1 MIGWDWLMAL
11 VLFEFASGF
20 TPGPN
25 NILALA
31 IGFSHGYR
39 KTLPHVFGVAIGF
52 PVMLLAIGF
61 FLKPI
66 LDRMPMLFEILKY
79 LSVAIVLWI
88 AWKIATAPVDREI
101 AQGEEEARH
110 PVTFAQSLLL
120 QWVNPKAWAGAL
132 TIVTLYTV
140 PEAYARSLW
149 AAAAVTVGMTFT
161 AVSLWS
167 LSGKTI
173 KRLMSDPKKIRL
185 FNISLAVLLVLSV
198 LMMLF

>member
-1 MIGWDWLMAL
+1 MIGWDWLVAL

-31 IGFSHGYR
+31 IWFAHGYR

-52 PVMLLAIGF
+52 PIMLLAIGF
-61 FLKPI
+61 FLKPL
-66 LDRMPMLFEILKY
+66 LDRVPLLFELLKY

-88 AWKIATAPVDREI
+88 AWKIATAPAGREI
-101 AQGEEEARH
+101 ARGEEEARH
-110 PVTFAQSLLL
+110 PITFVQSLLL

-132 TIVTLYTV
+132 TIVTLYTI
-140 PEAYARSLW
+140 PDNYARSLW

-167 LSGKTI
+167 LSGKSV
-173 KRLMSDPKKIRL
+173 KKLMRDPRKIRL
-185 FNISLAVLLVLSV
+185 FNRMMAVLLVLSV
-198 LMMLF
+198 VMMLF

>member
-1 MIGWDWLMAL
+1 MIGWDWLTAL

-39 KTLPHVFGVAIGF
+39 KTLPHIFGVAVGF
-52 PVMLLAIGF
+52 PVMLLLIGF
-61 FLKPI
+61 FLKPL
-66 LDRMPMLFEILKY
+66 LDRAPLLFEVLRYFSVIL
-79 LSVAIVLWI
+79 VLWI
-88 AWKIATAPVDREI
+88 SWKIATAPV
-101 AQGEEEARH
+101 EEESAEGEAMSRR
-110 PVTFAQSLLL
+110 PITFGQSLLL

-140 PEAYARSLW
+140 PQAYALSLW

-167 LSGKTI
+167 LSGRGI
-173 KRLMSDPKKIRL
+173 KKLMRDPRKIRL
-185 FNISLAVLLVLSV
+185 FNVSMAILLVLSV
-198 LMMLF
+198 GMMVF